1 MYGNEEHEGLS
12 DHVSD
17 DDSDCNDMISAKL
30 KRMRERID
38 WNVEEQRHDLLQ
50 QLCSLTIDWW
60 TGSFP
65 NLLDVFRREEID
77 WLLMT
82 NVQNIAEPLGVS
94 KFVKFVAR
102 SGYKDEPDLDEDS
115 GKPLTR
121 RTTALHRASRRDF
134 WTCRMIIE
142 LFEIYDRFDVN
153 YTDEF
158 GLTHFH
164 VACEYGLYDV
174 VQKFLELGRV
184 DPNCLEYVTGD
195 SPLHLAVAEKL
206 LDLLIDT
213 GYKDE
218 PDVDQD
224 GKPLWRRSTA
234 VHAIRG
240 RYSLHESVVHKLF
253 KIYDRFDV
261 NYTDEDGL
269 THFHVACGYGLCDVV
284 QKFLELGQNPNLF
297 ENCDSKSPLY
307 IAVLSGHKDVALLLL
322 KNGADPNLANEL
334 GSTILHILCNGYY
347 DVELLKMLFDICD
360 ELNQTLQI
368 EAKDKFG
375 RTPLQWAVA
384 RLLPNIVDILLYHGA
399 DLASF
404 VFPAESDFI
413 SRIVPDAL
421 LVAEHLE
428 KRGYEL
434 DRSDALTIMKISTR
448 STSLKKPLYRVKC
461 SRNEFQMSSDEAKLF
476 TAFCGKWALNSFLEL
491 TRYQLPILCCEL
503 IIRNLMNED
512 LFHICSAAED
522 QSHEDSKKIVETNG
536 AQCINKRPAR
546 ARKAPQRLQIVW

>member
-195 SPLHLAVAEKL
+195 SPLHLAVAGGFFDEEK
-206 LDLLIDT
+206 
-213 GYKDE
+213 
-218 PDVDQD
+218 Q
-224 GKPLWRRSTA
+224 
-234 VHAIRG
+234 
-240 RYSLHESVVHKLF
+240 
-253 KIYDRFDV
+253 IYR
-261 NYTDEDGL
+261 
-269 THFHVACGYGLCDVV
+269 
-284 QKFLELGQNPNLF
+284 
-297 ENCDSKSPLY
+297 
-307 IAVLSGHKDVALLLL
+307 LLL
-322 KNGADPNLANEL
+322 KSGADPNLANFNGMTPVHRLCRADHYSHEEL
-334 GSTILHILCNGYY
+334 KLFFESCD
-347 DVELLKMLFDICD
+347 DVGRTVRVDARDKM
-360 ELNQTLQI
+360 
-368 EAKDKFG
+368 G
-375 RTPLQWAVA
+375 RTPLQLAVTSLMPVTVDV
-384 RLLPNIVDILLYHGA
+384 LLDRGA
-399 DLASF
+399 DLAKF
-404 VFPAESDFI
+404 TFPAMCHFPEESQKECQCSINFKVQQASGLLACVESLERRGYRLDRDDAATIMAFFAKYGLFETTSNRDKYDWRDDAKFAEEAKKKMLTPDLSLHDLI
-413 SRIVPDAL
+413 PLRSAEAAKRLAYMDYVQFAEEELVWSLPKGFYEACATHLCEKLSRGFFQRWALDAL
-421 LVAEHLE
+421 L
-428 KRGYEL
+428 
-434 DRSDALTIMKISTR
+434 
-448 STSLKKPLYRVKC
+448 
-461 SRNEFQMSSDEAKLF
+461 
-476 TAFCGKWALNSFLEL
+476 EL
-491 TRYQLPILCCEL
+491 TCQRLPILCCDMVIEQ
-503 IIRNLMNED
+503 LMIKD
-512 LFHICSAAED
+512 LWRICLAAN
-522 QSHEDSKKIVETNG
+522 S
-536 AQCINKRPAR
+536 R
-546 ARKAPQRLQIVW
+546 